1 MRDIVFDCTN
11 GDMASIVSNVHT
23 DNIEGVEMKPFVC
36 SIHLEVCCIMDT
48 VGWLFGVLCG
58 VCVTNVVVA
67 TGVIW
72 VWISIGFARP

>member
-11 GDMASIVSNVHT
+11 GDMASIVSNGHN
-23 DNIEGVEMKPFVC
+23 DSIAGVETKPFVC

-48 VGWLFGVLCG
+48 VGWRFGVLCG
-58 VCVTNVVVA
+58 VCVTNVVPVTA

-72 VWISIGFARP
+72 VWI